1 MSEEVGDFIPAVA
14 REMLSRR
21 DEFIGDLLSVTRS
34 QIHALNLDP
43 RLRGLLEASVTENIV
58 AAVHFLEND
67 TPEEDL
73 EAPTAAIVYAR
84 TLAQRD
90 VPLSALI
97 RAYRIG
103 HARFLDA
110 SMRYAVEMDGGSS
123 SATIIRLVNR
133 SAQYIDRVC
142 EQVGLAYEQER
153 DRWVGSRS
161 GLRQQWVAQLL
172 DGAVTDIRQA
182 EEALDYSLTGT
193 HVGVDAW
200 ADPTVSPHEAV
211 TVLDQLRSLLF
222 PVLGAV
228 GRPLMVPTDEREV
241 RMWFSVAGTAEIDV
255 DRIAKVLAGASLPV
269 QVAVGCPESGV
280 EGFRRSLKQA
290 DRVREIAMAS
300 GAGPRV
306 ISYSQVA
313 SIALMVGDLDAVRR
327 FVIGCLGDLAVDDD
341 RNMWLRETLRVF
353 LSKNRS
359 FAAAAES
366 MTLHRNTIQYRV
378 QQAMDLSGHNFD
390 DGERT
395 LDVQLA
401 LQAAR
406 WLGSAVLRA
415 PNAGEGGGVTVGRVG
430 GRRGRRRG

>member
-1 MSEEVGDFIPAVA
+1 
-14 REMLSRR
+14 MLNRR
-21 DEFIGDLLSVTRS
+21 DEFISDLVSVTRS
-34 QIHALNLDP
+34 QIHSLNLDP
-43 RLRGLLEASVTENIV
+43 RLRGLLEASITENTV
-58 AAVHFLEND
+58 AAVNFLEND

-110 SMRYAVEMDGGSS
+110 SMRHALELGGNS

-142 EQVGLAYEQER
+142 EQVGVAYEQER

-172 DGAVTDIRQA
+172 DGTVTDIRQA
-182 EEALDYSLTGT
+182 EEALDYPVTGT
-193 HVGVDAW
+193 HVAVDAW

-211 TVLDQLRSLLF
+211 TVLDQLRALLS
-222 PVLGAV
+222 PVLEAV

-241 RMWFSVAGTAEIDV
+241 RMWFAVARTAEIDV
-255 DRIAKVLAGASLPV
+255 ERIAQLLAGTSLPV
-269 QVAVGCPESGV
+269 QVALGCPESGV
-280 EGFRRSLKQA
+280 EGFRRSLEQA
-290 DRVREIAMAS
+290 DRVREIATAS
-300 GAGPRV
+300 SAAPRV
-306 ISYSQVA
+306 ISYAQVA

-327 FVIGCLGDLAVDDD
+327 FVLGCLGDLAVDDD

-353 LSKNRS
+353 LAHNRS
-359 FAAAAES
+359 YATAAEA

-378 QQAMDLSGHNFD
+378 QQAIALSGHHFD
-390 DGERT
+390 DSEQT
-395 LDVQLA
+395 LDLQLA

-415 PNAGEGGGVTVGRVG
+415 PNAREGGGATSGRVG
-430 GRRGRRRG
+430 GQRGCRRG